1 MLRTMTRRSFFPSAL
16 HTRTR
21 TRTRVLTRIRI
32 RIRIPTRI
40 RTRIRIP
47 VLLIIPPAPR
57 TVSRSTI
64 TAAADAAER
73 G

>member
-21 TRTRVLTRIRI
+21 TRTRVLTRI

-73 G
+73 R